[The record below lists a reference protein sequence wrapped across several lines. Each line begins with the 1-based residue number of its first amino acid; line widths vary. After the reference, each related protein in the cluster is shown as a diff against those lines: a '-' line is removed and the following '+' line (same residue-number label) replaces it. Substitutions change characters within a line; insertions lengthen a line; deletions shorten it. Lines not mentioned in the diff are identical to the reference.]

1 MGGIVLSSN
10 FRSHTRISG
19 NNNGLQKH
27 GVISATGK
35 DSELKKSLQVVISEE
50 QSFTKGNVTIA
61 RKADS
66 NYCSRLTG
74 PMHYRV
80 IQKEHIT
87 ALIDKHSY
95 DVEVTILEET
105 KEELLWWYSNLHP
118 WKITDS
124 SASRFSHF
132 FGCVPRRLGASCLGN
147 KLRTGG
153 PWSFQEKQN
162 HINYLELKA
171 VHLAIMTFTYN
182 KEIKSI
188 HVQMDNIAALAYLVK
203 MGETHNQD
211 MVNLIKKRFRITCC
225 PKSTITAEYLS
236 GVENVLAD

>member
-66 NYCSRLTG
+66 NYCSRFTG

-95 DVEVTILEET
+95 DVEVTLLEET

-132 FGCVPRRLGASCLGN
+132 FGCVPRRLGGIMFREQIKNRGTLVISRETEPH
-147 KLRTGG
+147 KLSRVESG
-153 PWSFQEKQN
+153 SSS
-162 HINYLELKA
+162 NYD
-171 VHLAIMTFTYN
+171 F
-182 KEIKSI
+182 
-188 HVQMDNIAALAYLVK
+188 HVQQRDQINS
-203 MGETHNQD
+203 
-211 MVNLIKKRFRITCC
+211 C
-225 PKSTITAEYLS
+225 PD
-236 GVENVLAD
+236 G